1 MNYKN
6 TSILLPSILLIDSCS
21 NENNNSDIPF
31 KAKNTVNRNAD
42 THILLSTKIVYDEL
56 IFLSWK
62 SG

>member
-31 KAKNTVNRNAD
+31 KDKNTVNRNAD
-42 THILLSTKIVYDEL
+42 THILLSTKL
-56 IFLSWK
+56 FMTN
-62 SG
+62 